1 MTSGDDAAGEPHA
14 QGRNDGHE
22 TDESAGPV
30 LSRHRR
36 DGVEVL
42 ALAGELDLDSVQDI
56 VPVLDEALGA
66 APGSLV
72 VDLSQVTFADSSA
85 LNLLLRTHT
94 QASLHVS
101 GPLHPFVERVF
112 EVTGIS
118 GVLNLHPS
126 LDEAVRAAARGT

>member
-1 MTSGDDAAGEPHA
+1 M
-14 QGRNDGHE
+14 
-22 TDESAGPV
+22 GPV
-30 LSRHRR
+30 VSRRR
-36 DGVEVL
+36 QEGVEVL

-66 APGSLV
+66 DPGKLV

-118 GVLNLHPS
+118 GVLNLHPT
-126 LDEAVRAAARGT
+126 LDDAVRAAARGT